1 MEDTTIVKQ
10 HYAYMFRVDLSCNET
25 SKLQIEEWLDKYS
38 FTHYLGNHEI
48 GTETKKHHYQMIV
61 WREHKFTIREQTAC
75 RNWWRNKTN
84 SQTHGSRNRLQSHN
98 HNRPSSSSLK
108 SRNRIFSSHYTVI
121 GSKIKVSFE
130 NDVDAVNEAGQYCF
144 LMLDD
149 TANVPGSLIDLTE
162 ESNRTKLAYKQR
174 SSVSSRNL
182 SLSKNF
188 SPYKMFGI
196 PKKDSLINN
205 VNLNAQVT
213 QNPAED
219 ACFTFGIMC
228 SRTTSTNP
236 PPIVCRV
243 EIEYLAVF
251 TEKRPMTS
259 S

>member
-1 MEDTTIVKQ
+1 MPKRRRNPQSKKQ
-10 HYAYMFRVDLSCNET
+10 IMARYRRKGPARRRRSLPLNGFPDKWVGRLKYTDFITLDSTATGSAVPTYHTMRANSLYDPDRSGSGHQPRGFDQLSAIYDHYC
-25 SKLQIEEWLDKYS
+25 
-38 FTHYLGNHEI
+38 
-48 GTETKKHHYQMIV
+48 
-61 WREHKFTIREQTAC
+61 
-75 RNWWRNKTN
+75 
-84 SQTHGSRNRLQSHN
+84 
-98 HNRPSSSSLK
+98 
-108 SRNRIFSSHYTVI
+108 VI
-121 GSKIKVSFE
+121 GSKITVHFE